1 MTFFYEILDTLIWVF
16 KLVLLDTV
24 LEHKKVICVKALSPD
39 GNTSKIA
46 IILKRS
52 YFIFINCNIM
62 LCFDN
67 KNKLLQIKLDS
78 IWNNV
83 F

>member
-1 MTFFYEILDTLIWVF
+1 MTFFYEILDTLIGVF

-24 LEHKKVICVKALSPD
+24 LEHKVICVKALSPD

-52 YFIFINCNIM
+52 YFIFINCNII